1 MIIRKACLGDLSSIA
16 NLHAQSW
23 CDNYRD
29 VLSEE
34 YLDKT
39 VFADRQAIWTSRL
52 NKPLTN
58 QLVLVAEI
66 DDHICGFIC
75 VFGDNHP
82 TFGTIIDNLHV
93 KPGNKGKGLGRHL
106 LSGAASWAANNYKN
120 TDLYLEVLE
129 SNTKA
134 IGFYEYLGA
143 KNIGSSYW
151 HTPCGNQTKE
161 FIYSWGL
168 PETLVEELQLSK

>member
-1 MIIRKACLGDLSSIA
+1 MIIRKACLDDLSSIA

-23 CDNYRD
+23 RDNYRD

-34 YLDKT
+34 YLEKI
-39 VFADRQAIWTSRL
+39 VFTDRQAVWTSRL
-52 NKPLTN
+52 NNPLTN

-75 VFGDNHP
+75 AFGDNHP

-93 KPGNKGKGLGRHL
+93 KSGNKGKGVGRQL
-106 LSGAASWAANNYKN
+106 LAAAASWAATHYKS

-134 IGFYEYLGA
+134 IGFYESLGA

-168 PETLVEELQLSK
+168 PDTLAEKLLLSK

>member
-1 MIIRKACLGDLSSIA
+1 MIIREACLDDLSNIA

-23 CDNYRD
+23 RDNYSD

-34 YLDKT
+34 YLEKS
-39 VFADRQAIWTSRL
+39 VFADRTSVWTSRL
-52 NKPLTN
+52 KKPLTN
-58 QLVLVAEI
+58 QLLLVAEL
-66 DDHICGFIC
+66 DDYICGFIC
-75 VFGDNHP
+75 AFGDHHP

-93 KPGNKGKGLGRHL
+93 KSGNKGKGIGRQL
-106 LSGAASWAANNYKN
+106 LAAAASWATTHYKN

-134 IGFYEYLGA
+134 IRFYEALGA

-151 HTPCGNQTKE
+151 HTPCGNQAKE

-168 PETLVEELQLSK
+168 PEVLVEKLQLSK